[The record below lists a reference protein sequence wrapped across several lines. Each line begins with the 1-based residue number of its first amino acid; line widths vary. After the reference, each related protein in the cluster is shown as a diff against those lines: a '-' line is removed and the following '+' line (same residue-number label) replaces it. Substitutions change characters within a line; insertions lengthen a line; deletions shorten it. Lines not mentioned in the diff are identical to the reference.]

1 MKYRHVPVPAG
12 VAVRSLAA
20 QQTWTDG
27 GASGQAVAQPSL
39 CEASERAAN

>member
-27 GASGQAVAQPSL
+27 GASGQAVAQPN
-39 CEASERAAN
+39 CDQPR